1 VTACPTS
8 TALNRADTSGL
19 LPRGPQERRVAWSR
33 DALAVGGLCLALA
46 ALVDLVIRHEHGITG
61 DEPFYE
67 AMARHPG
74 GPHNFPY
81 AYRVVVPW
89 IVHVLPFSH
98 VTSFTITGLL
108 AIGIAA
114 AALYEL
120 LRDFRVPG
128 RLSTG
133 LVVGFALSPTL
144 SVVIVR
150 HFRSIDP
157 ASVLVMVLGCLF
169 IVRRQRLA
177 LWATL
182 VIGTGVRESTV
193 FLIPF
198 AYAVWAQRPIDRDA
212 LRDVALTCIVPLAVY
227 VLLRASIDA
236 VGKQYIPGYSGPFLR
251 ARLDFIKSAFQ
262 GNTPHLELRR
272 LAIAYGPVWLA
283 APFALRRSSFAR
295 RGLVLVALCVASMT
309 YAYDWGRII
318 FLAAPVFFVAAGVV
332 LIGRRRL
339 AIATVVALLAV
350 DFGYGLYLQNYGVAH
365 GLDNT
370 VRHIPVY

>member
-1 VTACPTS
+1 VTARLYP
-8 TALNRADTSGL
+8 RVPDHADDPGAPGTR
-19 LPRGPQERRVAWSR
+19 PAARRVAWSR

-89 IVHVLPFSH
+89 VVHVLPFSQL
-98 VTSFTITGLL
+98 VSFTVIGLL
-108 AIGIAA
+108 AIGVAGAA
-114 AALYEL
+114 MYEL
-120 LRDFRVPG
+120 LRDFQVPS
-128 RLSTG
+128 RLTAG

-157 ASVLVMVLGCLF
+157 ASILVMVLGCLF
-169 IVRRQRLA
+169 VVRRQRMA

-198 AYAVWAQRPIDRDA
+198 AYAVWAQRPIDRAA

-227 VLLRASIDA
+227 VLLRTSIDA
-236 VGKQYIPGYSGPFLR
+236 VGKQYIPGYSGPFIT

-262 GNTPHLELRR
+262 GNTPTLELRR
-272 LAIAYGPVWLA
+272 LAVAYGPVWLI
-283 APFALRRSSFAR
+283 APLALRDSSFAR

-318 FLAAPVFFVAAGVV
+318 FLAAPVFFVATGVA
-332 LIGRRRL
+332 LTGRRRL

-350 DFGYGLYLQNYGVAH
+350 DVGYGVYLQAYGVTH
-365 GLDNT
+365 GLDET
-370 VRHIPVY
+370 AQHIPVY